1 MLHRH
6 HRTIANLSSNPDL
19 KYLIRDYFDLP
30 RWQSLLPA
38 MLARGLGQA
47 DLVLC
52 LLRLRDRH
60 RAARCACE
68 LHIAALVG
76 RPIVLG
82 PPCLRLWR
90 AGPVPVHAEG
100 RDARRRITYVVDA
113 NPRQTGTE
121 AHLRWREYRIG
132 RTVAQLLVRGVTK
145 RDLRK
150 AVRRGWVK
158 VEEVA

>member
-1 MLHRH
+1 MKGTITPKSIIPDPENPFTRRPSVGTQPPVQPPFWGQKPVRDANILVAFTPRAVPLWLPVTESGAETMLHRH

-82 PPCLRLWR
+82 
-90 AGPVPVHAEG
+90 
-100 RDARRRITYVVDA
+100 
-113 NPRQTGTE
+113 
-121 AHLRWREYRIG
+121 
-132 RTVAQLLVRGVTK
+132 
-145 RDLRK
+145 
-150 AVRRGWVK
+150 
-158 VEEVA
+158 